1 MRKIKELLVSINK
14 SIFFQTTLIL
24 SALCILIVFY
34 LIAFAFRPI
43 IKAEQEKNHLLYE
56 NALTSA
62 ETIIDYSLLNIHDI
76 ITKTSQEN
84 CIMSAIVSPDSPNDS
99 EILLSL
105 SSLKGTSELIK
116 EAFLFIPA
124 SDNVY
129 TSKYKLIKRTNFYE
143 KNVIDLYYSSSE
155 NLDYISQSGR
165 ISRFFIVDSKIFMIR
180 DFPLEGENRLGTF
193 FIKIDVNKFLKILK
207 INETIYPNHLYI
219 YNSMGIPLFINDS
232 SEKSSADNYFTTIK
246 DKSAQTISLNNKLLL
261 HTRSDLTHF
270 SYLLV
275 VDDSSENNTFM
286 LVLLICPVI
295 LICLGM
301 AFFVSTK
308 ILIPIKNLIF
318 IADAMRLTEISL
330 PGQKD
335 SHDKTADFSNNMK
348 YLNSS
353 FVNAVSS
360 INYLNNL
367 LEKLKPD
374 ISDIIFKDL
383 LTGKPIAQD
392 DITNYLANINSPI
405 SIEGLYNVMVIKAN
419 KDDTLYLTK
428 NYLSAI
434 ENILNIKTKDFCS
447 YHIQVIDDYIYAIIF
462 QFHNSSAHTIKVFER
477 DLMNMLTNTSSYLQ
491 VPVLIGTG
499 KIYKSL
505 QDLHFSYSD
514 ALNMTMVKP
523 SSSNGEDSADIETYY
538 SKSYHSEHIEKLFQF
553 IEHDDE
559 DSALLFASQFILK
572 IYNENNSLDDVRLN
586 YIAYAEAVL
595 NKLLEFK
602 NINLD
607 ANALF
612 QINAILEKAE
622 EKTTMKNTIESFI
635 KEAVLL
641 AFDHYK
647 KFKHPYIIKA
657 SEYIKTNYSDS
668 SLSLSEIS
676 ERLGTNSTYLSKLF
690 KENLGV
696 NFNDF
701 INSYRIDAAKFLL
714 NNTDKKIEQISN
726 ETGFNSQQN
735 FIRVFKKI
743 EGVAPGQYRKSRQV
757 DIYSEQ

>member
-1 MRKIKELLVSINK
+1 MKKIKKILVSINN

-24 SALCILIVFY
+24 GALCILIVFY
-34 LIAFAFRPI
+34 LIVFAFRPI
-43 IKAEQEKNHLLYE
+43 IKTEQEKNRLLYE

-84 CIMSAIVSPDSPNDS
+84 CIMSTIVSPDSGSEDS

-105 SSLKGTSELIK
+105 SNLKGTSELIQ

-124 SDNVY
+124 NDKVY
-129 TSKYKLIKRTNFYE
+129 TSKYKLIKRTDFYE
-143 KNVIDLYYSSSE
+143 KSVIDRYYSSSE

-165 ISRFFIVDSKIFMIR
+165 ISKFFIVDSKIFMIR

-193 FIKIDVNKFLKILK
+193 FIKIDVNKFLKMLK
-207 INETIYPNHLYI
+207 INETIYPNHLYV
-219 YNSMGIPLFINDS
+219 YNSLGTPLFINDANDQ
-232 SEKSSADNYFTTIK
+232 SSAQHYYTNIADSTKQTVALDN
-246 DKSAQTISLNNKLLL
+246 QLLL
-261 HTRSDLTHF
+261 HTHSDLTHF
-270 SYLLV
+270 KYLLV
-275 VDDSSENNTFM
+275 VNDSSKNNTFM

-295 LICLGM
+295 LLCLVM
-301 AFFVSTK
+301 AFFISTK

-318 IADAMRLTEISL
+318 IADAMRLADISL
-330 PGQKD
+330 PGQ
-335 SHDKTADFSNNMK
+335 STTNNSVAFTNNMK

-360 INYLNNL
+360 INYLNNF

-374 ISDIIFKDL
+374 ISDILFNDL
-383 LTGKPIAQD
+383 LTGKPIPKE
-392 DITNYLANINSPI
+392 DIDNYLTNINSPI
-405 SIEGLYNVMVIKAN
+405 TNEGLYNVMVIKTN
-419 KDDTLYLTK
+419 QDDTYNLTK

-447 YHIQVIDDYIYAIIF
+447 YHIQIIDNTIYAIIF

-477 DLMNMLTNTSSYLQ
+477 DLKNMLTNTSSYLH
-491 VPVLIGTG
+491 VSAVIGTG

-514 ALNMTMVKP
+514 ALNMTTVK
-523 SSSNGEDSADIETYY
+523 SSSTSEDSSEIETYNDKTY
-538 SKSYHSEHIEKLFQF
+538 YNEHIQKLFQF
-553 IEHDDE
+553 IENDDE
-559 DSALLFASQFILK
+559 ENALLFANQLILK
-572 IYNENNSLDDVRLN
+572 IYNENNSLDEVRVN
-586 YIAYAEAVL
+586 YISYAEAVL

-602 NINLD
+602 NISLD
-607 ANALF
+607 ANTLF
-612 QINAILEKAE
+612 QINTALERAE
-622 EKTTMKNTIESFI
+622 EKTIMKNTIDSFI

-647 KFKHPYIIKA
+647 KYKHPYIIKA
-657 SEYIKTNYSDS
+657 SEYIKNHYSDS
-668 SLSLSEIS
+668 SLSLSEIA
-676 ERLGTNSTYLSKLF
+676 EKLGTNSTYLSKLF

-743 EGVAPGQYRKSRQV
+743 EGVAPGQYRKSKQV
-757 DIYSEQ
+757 DI

>member
-1 MRKIKELLVSINK
+1 MKKIKKILVSINN

-24 SALCILIVFY
+24 GALCILIVFY

-43 IKAEQEKNHLLYE
+43 IKTEQEKNRLLYE

-84 CIMSAIVSPDSPNDS
+84 CIMSAIVSPDSGSEDS

-105 SSLKGTSELIK
+105 SNLKGTSELIQ

-124 SDNVY
+124 NDKVY
-129 TSKYKLIKRTNFYE
+129 TSKYKLIKRTDFYE
-143 KNVIDLYYSSSE
+143 KSVIDRYYSSSE

-165 ISRFFIVDSKIFMIR
+165 ISKFFIVDSKIFMIR

-193 FIKIDVNKFLKILK
+193 FIKIDVNKFLKMLK
-207 INETIYPNHLYI
+207 INETIYPNHLYV
-219 YNSMGIPLFINDS
+219 YNSLGTPLFINDANNQ
-232 SEKSSADNYFTTIK
+232 SSAQHYYTNIADSTKQTVALDN
-246 DKSAQTISLNNKLLL
+246 QLLL
-261 HTRSDLTHF
+261 HTHSDLTHF
-270 SYLLV
+270 KYLLV
-275 VDDSSENNTFM
+275 VNDSSKNNTFM

-295 LICLGM
+295 LLCLVM
-301 AFFVSTK
+301 AFFISTK

-318 IADAMRLTEISL
+318 IADAMRLTDISL
-330 PGQKD
+330 PGQ
-335 SHDKTADFSNNMK
+335 STTNNSVAFTNNMK

-360 INYLNNL
+360 INYLNNF

-374 ISDIIFKDL
+374 ISDILFKDL
-383 LTGKPIAQD
+383 LTGKPIPKE
-392 DITNYLANINSPI
+392 DIDNYLTNINS
-405 SIEGLYNVMVIKAN
+405 SITNEGLYNVMVIKTN
-419 KDDTLYLTK
+419 QDDTYNLTK

-447 YHIQVIDDYIYAIIF
+447 YHIQIIDNTIYAIIF

-477 DLMNMLTNTSSYLQ
+477 DLKNMLTNTSSYLH
-491 VPVLIGTG
+491 VPAVIGTG

-514 ALNMTMVKP
+514 ALNMTTVK
-523 SSSNGEDSADIETYY
+523 SSSNSEDSSEIETYNDKTY
-538 SKSYHSEHIEKLFQF
+538 YNEHIQKLFQF
-553 IEHDDE
+553 IENDDE
-559 DSALLFASQFILK
+559 ENALLFANQLILK
-572 IYNENNSLDDVRLN
+572 IYNENNSLDEVRVS
-586 YIAYAEAVL
+586 YISYAEAVL

-602 NINLD
+602 NISLD
-607 ANALF
+607 ANTLF
-612 QINAILEKAE
+612 QINTALERAE
-622 EKTTMKNTIESFI
+622 EKTIMKNTIDSFI

-647 KFKHPYIIKA
+647 KYKHPYIIKA
-657 SEYIKTNYSDS
+657 SEYIKNHYSDS
-668 SLSLSEIS
+668 SLSLSEIA
-676 ERLGTNSTYLSKLF
+676 EKLGTNSTYLSKLF
-690 KENLGV
+690 KENMGV

-743 EGVAPGQYRKSRQV
+743 EGVAPGQYRKSKQI
-757 DIYSEQ
+757 DI

>member
-1 MRKIKELLVSINK
+1 MKKIKKILVSINN

-24 SALCILIVFY
+24 GALCILIVFY

-43 IKAEQEKNHLLYE
+43 IKTEQEKNRLLYE

-84 CIMSAIVSPDSPNDS
+84 CIMSAIVSPDSGSEDS

-105 SSLKGTSELIK
+105 SNLKGTSELIQ

-124 SDNVY
+124 NDKVY
-129 TSKYKLIKRTNFYE
+129 TSKYKLIKRTDFYE
-143 KNVIDLYYSSSE
+143 KSVIDRYYSSSE

-165 ISRFFIVDSKIFMIR
+165 ISKFFIVDSKIFMIR

-193 FIKIDVNKFLKILK
+193 FIKIDVNKFLKMLK
-207 INETIYPNHLYI
+207 INETIYPNHLYV
-219 YNSMGIPLFINDS
+219 YNSLGTPLFINDANNQ
-232 SEKSSADNYFTTIK
+232 SSAQHYYTNIADSTKQTVALDN
-246 DKSAQTISLNNKLLL
+246 QLLL
-261 HTRSDLTHF
+261 HTHSDLTHF
-270 SYLLV
+270 KYLLV
-275 VDDSSENNTFM
+275 VNDSSKNNTFM

-295 LICLGM
+295 LLCLVM
-301 AFFVSTK
+301 AFFISTK

-318 IADAMRLTEISL
+318 IADAMRLTDISL
-330 PGQKD
+330 PGQ
-335 SHDKTADFSNNMK
+335 STTNNSVAFTNNMK

-360 INYLNNL
+360 INYLNNF

-374 ISDIIFKDL
+374 ISDILFKDL
-383 LTGKPIAQD
+383 LTGKPIPKE
-392 DITNYLANINSPI
+392 DIDNYLTNINS
-405 SIEGLYNVMVIKAN
+405 SITNEGLYNVMVIKTN
-419 KDDTLYLTK
+419 QDDTYNLTK

-447 YHIQVIDDYIYAIIF
+447 YHIQIIDNTIYAIIF

-477 DLMNMLTNTSSYLQ
+477 DLKNMLTNTSSYLH
-491 VPVLIGTG
+491 VPAVIGTG

-514 ALNMTMVKP
+514 ALNMTTVK
-523 SSSNGEDSADIETYY
+523 SSSNSEDSSEIETYNDKTY
-538 SKSYHSEHIEKLFQF
+538 YNEHIQKLFQF
-553 IEHDDE
+553 IENDDE
-559 DSALLFASQFILK
+559 ENALLFANQLILK
-572 IYNENNSLDDVRLN
+572 IYNENNSLDEVRVS
-586 YIAYAEAVL
+586 YISYAEAVL

-602 NINLD
+602 NISLD
-607 ANALF
+607 ANTLF
-612 QINAILEKAE
+612 QINTALERAE
-622 EKTTMKNTIESFI
+622 EKTIMKNTIDSFI

-647 KFKHPYIIKA
+647 KYKHPYIIKA
-657 SEYIKTNYSDS
+657 SEYIKNHYSDS
-668 SLSLSEIS
+668 SLSLSEIA
-676 ERLGTNSTYLSKLF
+676 EKLGTNSTYLSKLF
-690 KENLGV
+690 KENMGV

-743 EGVAPGQYRKSRQV
+743 EGVAPGQYRKAKQV
-757 DIYSEQ
+757 DI

>member
-1 MRKIKELLVSINK
+1 MKQIKKFLESINK

-24 SALCILIVFY
+24 GALCILIVFY
-34 LIAFAFRPI
+34 LMAFAFRPI
-43 IKAEQEKNHLLYE
+43 IKTEQEKNHLLYE

-84 CIMSAIVSPDSPNDS
+84 CIMNTIVSPDSGSNDS

-129 TSKYKLIKRTNFYE
+129 TSKYKSIKRTDFYE
-143 KNVIDLYYSSSE
+143 KSIIDRYYSSSE
-155 NLDYISQSGR
+155 SLDYISQSGR
-165 ISRFFIVDSKIFMIR
+165 ISKFFIVDSKMFMIR

-193 FIKIDVNKFLKILK
+193 FIKIDVDKFLKILK
-207 INETIYPNHLYI
+207 INETIYPNHLYV
-219 YNSMGIPLFINDS
+219 YDSTGTPLFINDTS
-232 SEKSSADNYFTTIK
+232 TKDSADDYFSTIK
-246 DKSAQTISLNNKLLL
+246 DDTIQTVAFNNKLLL

-270 SYLLV
+270 KYLLV
-275 VDDSSENNTFM
+275 VEDSSKNNIIM
-286 LVLLICPVI
+286 LILLICPVI
-295 LICLGM
+295 LICFIM

-308 ILIPIKNLIF
+308 IMIPIKNLIF
-318 IADAMRLTEISL
+318 IADAMRITDVSL
-330 PGQKD
+330 PRQMSSRTKPV
-335 SHDKTADFSNNMK
+335 DFSNNMK

-383 LTGKPIAQD
+383 LAGKPIPQD
-392 DITNYLANINSPI
+392 DLDNILTNINS
-405 SIEGLYNVMVIKAN
+405 SIKNEGLYNVMVIKTN

-447 YHIQVIDDYIYAIIF
+447 YHMQVIDDFIYAIIF

-477 DLMNMLTNTSSYLQ
+477 DLKNMLANTSSYLH
-491 VPVLIGTG
+491 VSAIIGTG
-499 KIYKSL
+499 KIYKSIH
-505 QDLHFSYSD
+505 DLHFSYSD
-514 ALNMTMVKP
+514 ALNMTTVK
-523 SSSNGEDSADIETYY
+523 SSSNSEESSDIETNY
-538 SKSYHSEHIEKLFQF
+538 SKTYFNEHIQKLFQF
-553 IEHDDE
+553 IENDDE
-559 DSALLFASQFILK
+559 ENALLFANQFTLK
-572 IYNENNSLDDVRLN
+572 IYNENNSFDEVRLN
-586 YIAYAEAVL
+586 YIAYAEVVL
-595 NKLLEFK
+595 NRLLEFK
-602 NINLD
+602 NISLD
-607 ANALF
+607 ANTLF
-612 QINAILEKAE
+612 QINTILEQTD
-622 EKTTMKNTIESFI
+622 EKSVMKDTIDSFI
-635 KEAVLL
+635 KEAISL
-641 AFDHYK
+641 AFNHYK
-647 KFKHPYIIKA
+647 KYKHPYIIKA
-657 SEYIKTNYSDS
+657 SEYIKNHYSDA
-668 SLSLSEIS
+668 SLSLGEIA

-743 EGVAPGQYRKSRQV
+743 EGVAPGQYRKSNQV
-757 DIYSEQ
+757 DI